1 MALTEQQFERYARHL
16 ILDEVGEEGQAKLMA
31 ARVLVVGAGGLGSPV
46 LLYLAAAG
54 IGTLGIVDDDTVDLS
69 NLQRQIVH
77 PTSRIGAA
85 KVESA
90 RATIAA
96 VNPEVRVE
104 THAQRLDEANAA
116 ALVKRYDLVADGSDN
131 FATRYLLNDVCFAER
146 RTLVGAALSPFE
158 GQLSTF
164 KAYLGPP
171 HPCYRCLFR
180 EPPPPDLVPRCET
193 AGILGAVAGP
203 DAGSRNFTLAPAPG
217 WRAPVAAARRSH
229 RPRRAA
235 VAARGEPSAC
245 WQRASSRAARTS
257 ASNCSMRNG
266 SCKCRHAK
274 PSSVAVMAGSPVIST
289 TGMPRAQACAAS
301 SRPCIPGITKS
312 STMRSGASLSKRAS
326 ASSPDEAPL
335 TRKAPSSSSAVCTML
350 RMAGWSSITRT
361 CGIARTPQCRLN
373 SRRLRRSG
381 EAISVGKQIVFRAGV
396 AIKWSQCAGG
406 ARDR

>member
-1 MALTEQQFERYARHL
+1 MVLTDQQFERYARHL

-77 PTSRIGAA
+77 PTSRIGVP

-90 RATIAA
+90 RATIATI
-96 VNPEVRVE
+96 NPEVQVE
-104 THAQRLDEANAA
+104 THAQRLDAANAA
-116 ALVKRYDLVADGSDN
+116 TLVKRYDVVADGSDN

-193 AGILGAVAGP
+193 AGILGAVAGVL
-203 DAGSRNFTLAPAPG
+203 GTL
-217 WRAPVAAARRSH
+217 
-229 RPRRAA
+229 
-235 VAARGEPSAC
+235 
-245 WQRASSRAARTS
+245 
-257 ASNCSMRNG
+257 
-266 SCKCRHAK
+266 
-274 PSSVAVMAGSPVIST
+274 
-289 TGMPRAQACAAS
+289 QATEVLKELL
-301 SRPCIPGITKS
+301 GL
-312 STMRSGASLSKRAS
+312 GDSLSGTLLMYDALRAGFHKITLPRD
-326 ASSPDEAPL
+326 PDCP
-335 TRKAPSSSSAVCTML
+335 
-350 RMAGWSSITRT
+350 T
-361 CGIARTPQCRLN
+361 CGRP
-373 SRRLRRSG
+373 S
-381 EAISVGKQIVFRAGV
+381 
-396 AIKWSQCAGG
+396 
-406 ARDR
+406 